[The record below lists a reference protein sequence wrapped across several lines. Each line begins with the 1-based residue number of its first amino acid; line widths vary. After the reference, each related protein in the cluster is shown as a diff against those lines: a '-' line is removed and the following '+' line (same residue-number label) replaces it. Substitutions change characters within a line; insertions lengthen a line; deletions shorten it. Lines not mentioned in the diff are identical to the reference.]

1 MSEPFYLFSRIA
13 FRHDIDEADTLHA
26 LRNAIGQWHLDAEPP
41 DRPDVRLLS
50 IGPAR
55 NGQLLEVAVIPSHT
69 SHQVIHSMKLRPSTR
84 ALFL

>member
-1 MSEPFYLFSRIA
+1 MSEPVYLFSRTA
-13 FRHDIDEADTLHA
+13 FHHDIEEADTLHA
-26 LRNAIGQWHLDAEPP
+26 LRNAIGQWPLDAEPP
-41 DRPDVRLLS
+41 ERPDVRLLN

-55 NGQLLEVAVIPSHT
+55 NGQLLEVGVIPSHT

>member
-1 MSEPFYLFSRIA
+1 MNEPVYLFSRIA

-50 IGPAR
+50 C
-55 NGQLLEVAVIPSHT
+55 LLYTSPSPRDRT
-69 SHQVIHSMKLRPSTR
+69 RSRMPSS
-84 ALFL
+84 A

>member
-41 DRPDVRLLS
+41 
-50 IGPAR
+50 AR